1 MHEEVE
7 FYILLCVAS
16 CLCCFIGFLGN
27 QIEMLIED
35 SFLNL
40 RCIISFKFLY
50 ANSCKFNLWFVL
62 YWSYLLIARLDVEQS
77 AFLKREHIKPQ
88 LLRDLSLVRKKIEVS
103 FSKLSL
109 ALMGAWFYTKL
120 LLKLLHGLFF
130 SPLFWCVCGYW
141 WEGGY
146 QRTLIHDWVCKW
158 PFSSWLAY
166 QWLKRRS
173 RKKMVYYHDVQIKYV
188 QWWVLIDI
196 LHITKYYLNN
206 VLILYGMF

>member
-158 PFSSWLAY
+158 PF
-166 QWLKRRS
+166 
-173 RKKMVYYHDVQIKYV
+173 VPG
-188 QWWVLIDI
+188 
-196 LHITKYYLNN
+196 LHINGLKGGVERKWYIIMTCAN
-206 VLILYGMF
+206 